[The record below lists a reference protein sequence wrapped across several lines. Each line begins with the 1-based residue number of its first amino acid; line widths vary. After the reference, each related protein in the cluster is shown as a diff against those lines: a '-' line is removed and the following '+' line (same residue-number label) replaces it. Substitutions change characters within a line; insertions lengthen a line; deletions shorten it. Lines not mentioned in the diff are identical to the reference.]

1 MTLNLPK
8 TAIKTY
14 ISEWQKNVHFGTA
27 VQLYVTN
34 GYDTK
39 TVCVAVIVRFSSCT
53 IVQKREREQ

>member
-53 IVQKREREQ
+53 IVQK